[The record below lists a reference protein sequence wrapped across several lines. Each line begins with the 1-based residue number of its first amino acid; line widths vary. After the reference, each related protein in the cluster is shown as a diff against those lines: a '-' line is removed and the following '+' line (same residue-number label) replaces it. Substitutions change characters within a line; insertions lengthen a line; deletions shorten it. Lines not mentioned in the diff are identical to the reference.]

1 MSSYLIFNALS
12 LPSSLPI
19 YLSLLIF
26 NGIAT
31 GATLNF
37 TLGHILSTTSEKAI
51 VTGLYATFRGLAPSA
66 GAGLAGGILQR
77 TLDSSLRRLFISYHR
92 GENLNEADL
101 KLIHRL
107 KGSPN
112 LVWQLEGWQRQ
123 AGILAYEQAI
133 KRVFWL
139 AVGAAAMGA
148 FLQALTR
155 FGSSAARKENQQI
168 EQDQARN

>member
-26 NGIAT
+26 NGVAT

-37 TLGHILSTTSEKAI
+37 TLGHILSATSEKAI

-66 GAGLAGGILQR
+66 GAGLAGGVLQR
-77 TLDSSLRRLFISYHR
+77 TLDSSLRRLFRSYQR
-92 GENLNEADL
+92 GGKLDEADL
-101 KLIHRL
+101 QLIHRL

-123 AGILAYEQAI
+123 AGILAYEEAI
-133 KRVFWL
+133 KNVFWL
-139 AVGAAAMGA
+139 AVGAAATGLL
-148 FLQALTR
+148 LQAFTR
-155 FGSSAARKENQQI
+155 FGSGPSKEDKQV
-168 EQDQARN
+168 EQDRGSD